1 MAQASPLHQASPLRQ
16 SKYCVM
22 KRAHS
27 QPAPVEPPPD
37 EAVRKLLSKV
47 GGTLE
52 QALDS
57 RELKWSSIELDADDA
72 KVVAHVVAAS
82 TVLQKLVLGANSIG
96 DAGAAAIAE
105 ALKVNRVLTTLV
117 LHFSHIS
124 DAGAAAIAGALK
136 VNVVLRELWLN
147 NNSIGDEGAADLG
160 EALRVNRVLTSLNL
174 YKNKVRHDGSRHG
187 RGHIPGN

>member
-16 SKYCVM
+16 SKYHVM

-105 ALKVNRVLTTLV
+105 ALKVNRVLTIYIYLREA
-117 LHFSHIS
+117 IRERWC
-124 DAGAAAIAGALK
+124 AAIDP
-136 VNVVLRELWLN
+136 R
-147 NNSIGDEGAADLG
+147 
-160 EALRVNRVLTSLNL
+160 
-174 YKNKVRHDGSRHG
+174 
-187 RGHIPGN
+187 